1 MNNLLALWT
10 LFQQWLLL
18 APEGVD
24 LATAFIA
31 LTPPTLGGD
40 EIAGWVGDEDP
51 EGAGIYA
58 EFDTA
63 QEGIAQLA
71 ELITAAT
78 AAQRPHL
85 ARLRARLAEMD
96 LARAGYREGS
106 VEYDEL
112 YAEQNAELAGEL
124 RSLLDGL
131 LPD

>member
-18 APEGVD
+18 APEGLD

-31 LTPPTLGGD
+31 LVPTTSGGD
-40 EIAGWVGDEDP
+40 NIAGWIGDGSSIICEFDSAP
-51 EGAGIYA
+51 EGV
-58 EFDTA
+58 ELL
-63 QEGIAQLA
+63 AQLIA
-71 ELITAAT
+71 EAQ
-78 AAQRPHL
+78 QRPRL

-96 LARAGYREGS
+96 LARTDYREGS